1 MMRITDGR
9 VTHFVFGVSVAFS
22 IFVSLEGILNPKA
35 RWRQLRS
42 SASKLQS
49 IIWKYRTRTGPFEF
63 DQTKNS
69 RSEAE
74 TVLCALLNAWRT
86 ELLSGAGLKATNLT
100 KSYDKSVYKHYQ
112 DEASGHPE
120 LDDDLFDDDDHQS
133 PCQPARY
140 IVLRIE
146 PMMEFYTGRVPIY
159 VRHGFK

>member
-1 MMRITDGR
+1 MPVEPD
-9 VTHFVFGVSVAFS
+9 VA
-22 IFVSLEGILNPKA
+22 VPL
-35 RWRQLRS
+35 
-42 SASKLQS
+42 
-49 IIWKYRTRTGPFEF
+49 
-63 DQTKNS
+63 
-69 RSEAE
+69 
-74 TVLCALLNAWRT
+74 LCAACTERPSALQAPKSPMAMPPVPQDGTISIAMVADARRWAK